1 MAIRGRGYHSMA
13 PQSQSQVARSEPT
26 RVIATDKG
34 AVTSGGGYAA
44 TRRLQEQ
51 LGAKYDMNA
60 NRANRF
66 LDARSRMAPR
76 EGFVGRFN
84 RAVTAGDT
92 AGISAYGQPA
102 LDRVGRF
109 LNARNNL
116 TTGFGGLS
124 GFGFGNVL
132 GGYNRKVDYK
142 GNVTQQFSSG
152 PQLR

>member
-1 MAIRGRGYHSMA
+1 MAVRGRGYHST
-13 PQSQSQVARSEPT
+13 PTERTEIVRTQPT

-34 AVTSGGGYAA
+34 PVTSGGGYAA

-60 NRANRF
+60 SRANRF
-66 LDARSRMAPR
+66 FDAQSRMAPR

-84 RAVTAGDT
+84 RAVAAGDT
-92 AGISAYGQPA
+92 AGISAYGQPVF
-102 LDRVGRF
+102 DRVGRF

-124 GFGFGNVL
+124 GSSFGNVL
-132 GGYNRKVDYK
+132 GGYSQKVDYK

-152 PQLR
+152 PRLR